1 MNSTADTVNLLFR
14 PKARREATMATY
26 TPRGGFII
34 TLNNNNSVG
43 QTTIDDATLL
53 KVTEA
58 LDIKRRAGNL
68 EIDKRIS
75 EIKSIYIF
83 RGE

>member
-1 MNSTADTVNLLFR
+1 
-14 PKARREATMATY
+14 MATY

-43 QTTIDDATLL
+43 QTTIDNDALL

-58 LDIKRRAGNL
+58 LGIKQRAPNL
-68 EIDKRIS
+68 EIEKRIS
-75 EIKSIYIF
+75 EIKSIYIY
-83 RGE
+83 RGD

>member
-1 MNSTADTVNLLFR
+1 
-14 PKARREATMATY
+14 MATY